1 MSHEYYIKNGNALEG
16 PFDLVMMTRKIRNN
30 QLSQESYV
38 QTDKYGS
45 AVPAREI
52 SELLEVFHAGVSNTA
67 YAQTNYDSYT
77 LKQLFDF
84 GWNLLSKNV
93 NVGIMAGAV
102 IVLPSV
108 IAAATTSLL
117 PLFSAIVTPV
127 LFACGT
133 CLMSILLL
141 RVVRKQ
147 LVTPEIASENF
158 QLHWK
163 FIVEYGL
170 FVGLCS
176 AGIFI
181 TLAALINPFIAL
193 LILLPGSLVIL
204 ASIFAPFVRY
214 DNPDMDTKSAL
225 KDSWN
230 LVKTLPHDTQIS
242 LCIMILAHLALGMLI
257 LPLFLS
263 LPILYS
269 AAAEIYE
276 HHIA

>member
-1 MSHEYYIKNGNALEG
+1 MSHDYYIKNGNALEG

-30 QLSQESYV
+30 QLTQETFI

-77 LKQLFDF
+77 LKQLFEF
-84 GWNLLSKNV
+84 GWNLLTKNV
-93 NVGIMAGAV
+93 NVGIVAGVV
-102 IVLPSV
+102 IVLPSI

-117 PLFSAIVTPV
+117 PLFSSIVTPV
-127 LFACGT
+127 IFAAGT

-147 LVTPEIASENF
+147 LITPEIASENI
-158 QLHWK
+158 QMHWK
-163 FIVEYGL
+163 FIAQYSL

-176 AGIFI
+176 ASIFI
-181 TLAALINPFIAL
+181 TIAVIIDPLMAL
-193 LILLPGSLVIL
+193 LILLPGSLIIL
-204 ASIFAPFVRY
+204 LSIFAPFIRY
-214 DNPDMDTKSAL
+214 DNPEIDTKNAL
-225 KDSWN
+225 KRSWE
-230 LVKTLPHDTQIS
+230 LVKKLPHDTQIS

-263 LPILYS
+263 LPILYG